1 MSYQYQFNFTFAIGK
16 DEPKMKD
23 DREELDFQFDEE
35 AMDFPAVKQNK
46 FSDKVD
52 DESDYELSDG
62 EINKL
67 LIITPSR
74 PKKHEG

>member
-1 MSYQYQFNFTFAIGK
+1 MIRPFKHSFFILGK
-16 DEPKMKD
+16 DDQRAAD

-35 AMDFPAVKQNK
+35 TMDIPAAKFNK

-67 LIITPSR
+67 LIITPHR
-74 PKKHEG
+74 PKKHDG

>member
-1 MSYQYQFNFTFAIGK
+1 MMYFTIGK
-16 DEPKMKD
+16 EESKMKD

-35 AMDFPAVKQNK
+35 SMDFPAVKQNK

-74 PKKHEG
+74 PKKHDG